1 MSTTATLLMD
11 MGITPDL
18 KGFDYI
24 RLAVAFVITD
34 KAKYR
39 NVTKTLYPDI
49 LL

>member
-24 RLAVAFVITD
+24 RLAEGEG
-34 KAKYR
+34 
-39 NVTKTLYPDI
+39 
-49 LL
+49 